1 MSTSAK
7 SSHGFTIKYSTDDIT
22 YYTVPDVA
30 DIKLPTPE
38 GDEADSS
45 DHSSVWK
52 TIIPGMIDPGT
63 FEATVHFRPDNAVHN
78 TLRGL
83 RGTMIYLR
91 MIAPAA
97 ITTNNQ
103 VTQYGLLKQ
112 FGPEDAKLGSVL
124 DGPFVVKGSGAPVLA
139 TV

>member
-7 SSHGFTIKYSTDDIT
+7 SSHGFVIKYSTDDIT
-22 YYTVPDVA
+22 YTVVPDVH

-38 GDEADSS
+38 ADESDAS
-45 DHSSVWK
+45 DHSSLWK
-52 TIIPGMIDPGT
+52 VILPGMIDPGT
-63 FEATVHFRPDNAVHN
+63 FEATVHFRPDNSVHN

-91 MIAPAA
+91 MIAPVA

-112 FGPEDAKLGSVL
+112 FGPENAKLGGTL
-124 DGPFVVKGSGAPVLA
+124 DGPFVVKGSGAPILA